1 MQRTLFT
8 IVFEGEAETRS
19 FVKDL
24 RRNTELDL
32 VPNQGEHVFAGTN
45 TRTHTRTQRERAA
58 ERDREREKGITYKS
72 LKKEEQGRESED
84 RERGGVNASGRF
96 SFFVRMSRVLGS
108 LRAQVPFG
116 KCLFLSMAPMT
127 RVLHSSPA
135 QVLLTVLQ
143 KGLQLF

>member
-1 MQRTLFT
+1 MQRTLLT

-58 ERDREREKGITYKS
+58 ERDRERERKG
-72 LKKEEQGRESED
+72 
-84 RERGGVNASGRF
+84 
-96 SFFVRMSRVLGS
+96 
-108 LRAQVPFG
+108 
-116 KCLFLSMAPMT
+116 
-127 RVLHSSPA
+127 
-135 QVLLTVLQ
+135 
-143 KGLQLF
+143 